1 MKGGR
6 VMNDNF
12 KQKVKKT
19 GKSIYKISQES
30 GIPYTTLSELMNGK
44 KNINHTSAET
54 VYKLCLYLNCNINDI
69 LNNVGLLENGKGVY
83 LGYHYQWKKKDNGI
97 ELHITD
103 NNRDLVLLTLKTM
116 CQDLYS
122 CYMKQV
128 PEMMIENYDEEKRE
142 WEGLL

>member
-1 MKGGR
+1 
-6 VMNDNF
+6 MNDNF

-83 LGYHYQWKKKDNGI
+83 LGYHYQQKKTDNGI

-116 CQDLYS
+116 CQDLYR

-128 PEMMIENYDEEKRE
+128 PEMMIENYDEEKRG

>member
-1 MKGGR
+1 
-6 VMNDNF
+6 MNDNLNHMI
-12 KQKVKKT
+12 KET

-30 GIPYTTLSELMNGK
+30 GIPYTTLNELVNEK

-54 VYKLCLYLNCNINDI
+54 VYKLCLYLKCDMIDI
-69 LNNVGLLENGKGVY
+69 LNDVIFLENGKGTY
-83 LGYHYQWKKKDNGI
+83 LGYHYQWKKADQGI

-103 NNRDLVLLTLKTM
+103 NNKDLTLLTLKTM
-116 CQDLYS
+116 CKDLYD

>member
-1 MKGGR
+1 
-6 VMNDNF
+6 MNDNF
-12 KQKVKKT
+12 NHMIKET

-30 GIPYTTLSELMNGK
+30 GIPYTTLNELVNEK
-44 KNINHTSAET
+44 KNINYTSAET
-54 VYKLCLYLNCNINDI
+54 VYKLCLYLKCDMSDI
-69 LNNVGLLENGKGVY
+69 LNDVIFLENGKGNY
-83 LGYHYQWKKKDNGI
+83 LGYHYQWKKADQGI

-103 NNRDLVLLTLKTM
+103 TNKDLTLLTLKTM
-116 CQDLYS
+116 CTDWYD

>member
-1 MKGGR
+1 
-6 VMNDNF
+6 MNDNF
-12 KQKVKKT
+12 NHMIKET

-30 GIPYTTLSELMNGK
+30 GIPYTTLNELVNEK
-44 KNINHTSAET
+44 KNINHASAET
-54 VYKLCLYLNCNINDI
+54 VYKLCLYLKCDMSDI
-69 LNNVGLLENGKGVY
+69 LNDVIFLENGK
-83 LGYHYQWKKKDNGI
+83 GI

-103 NNRDLVLLTLKTM
+103 NNKDLTLLTLKTM
-116 CQDLYS
+116 CTDLYD

>member
-1 MKGGR
+1 
-6 VMNDNF
+6 MNDNF
-12 KQKVKKT
+12 NHMIKET

-30 GIPYTTLSELMNGK
+30 GIPYTTLNELVNEK

-54 VYKLCLYLNCNINDI
+54 VYKLCLYLKCDMSDI
-69 LNNVGLLENGKGVY
+69 LNDVIFLENGKGNY
-83 LGYHYQWKKKDNGI
+83 LGYHYQWKKADQGI

-103 NNRDLVLLTLKTM
+103 NNKDLTLLTLKTM
-116 CQDLYS
+116 CTDLYD

-142 WEGLL
+142 WEGVL

>member
-69 LNNVGLLENGKGVY
+69 L
-83 LGYHYQWKKKDNGI
+83 
-97 ELHITD
+97 
-103 NNRDLVLLTLKTM
+103 
-116 CQDLYS
+116 
-122 CYMKQV
+122 
-128 PEMMIENYDEEKRE
+128 
-142 WEGLL
+142 